1 MGILHASCRAAHCS
15 VEGSHGKKEARDAA
29 RKRGFHLF
37 LGKVMHAGIEF
48 DFAVVRERKNPSRVG
63 KNAQN
68 VHGLKRRGIAA
79 PDAKRL
85 NGSSRLRMLAAPEAH
100 FAHDSIRIAAA
111 LELAVV
117 VLPAAAP
124 FAARFAEGHMD
135 FRNRLSAARTIKK
148 ILNLFVGRSPRQYF
162 SRNDFGRRAL
172 SGIRKCR
179 SAGIGRRRCAPV
191 KGRVIGRGA
200 GERMRDDFRHG
211 GSGKNLNR
219 K

>member
-1 MGILHASCRAAHCS
+1 
-15 VEGSHGKKEARDAA
+15 
-29 RKRGFHLF
+29 
-37 LGKVMHAGIEF
+37 MHAGIKF
-48 DFAVVRERKNPSRVG
+48 DFAVVRKRKNPSRIG

-68 VHGLKRRGIAA
+68 IHGLKRRGIAA

-85 NGSSRLRMLAAPEAH
+85 NGGSRLHMLAAPETH
-100 FAHDSIRIAAA
+100 FAHDGIRIAAA

-124 FAARFAEGHMD
+124 FAARFAEGHMN
-135 FRNRLSAARTIKK
+135 FGNSLSAARTVEK
-148 ILNLFVGRSPRQYF
+148 ILNLFVGCRPRQYF

-172 SGIRKCR
+172 SGIRKCH

-200 GERMRDDFRHG
+200 GERVRDDFRHG
-211 GSGKNLNR
+211 GSEQNPNR